1 MARPRRASALENA
14 MNQERS
20 PLGDAGTDVPLAEAR
35 DLFASMGFKPA
46 LAETDALLAQTAA
59 RAS

>member
-1 MARPRRASALENA
+1 